1 MTEPELKI
9 CRCSDHFE
17 IEMQTNSDCIEFVC
31 ATCNAE
37 AAADAKRAQWKD
49 EVRFPD
55 M

>member
-17 IEMQTNSDCIEFVC
+17 IEMQINSDCIEFVC
-31 ATCNAE
+31 ADCKAG
-37 AAADAKRAQWKD
+37 AADAKRAEWKD
-49 EVRFPD
+49 EGCFPD